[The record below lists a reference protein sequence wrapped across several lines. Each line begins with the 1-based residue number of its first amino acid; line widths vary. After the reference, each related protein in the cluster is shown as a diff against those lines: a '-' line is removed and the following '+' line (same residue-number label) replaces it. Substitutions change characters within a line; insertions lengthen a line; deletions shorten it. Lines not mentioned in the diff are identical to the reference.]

1 MVKLQIFFRPS
12 TKSYHWHRLNYNKCR
27 GDHLVRLTLSW
38 PSMVTTCWAVKQIL
52 VGDSKPKHN
61 INLED
66 QKYLAPIKCWWR
78 KWVVTQVQRN
88 SESLVTTRR
97 HRDKY
102 SINQRIIKTVCMIVS
117 CIKTQV
123 AGPPRGQ
130 CMVARRPVP
139 TLPHQGTLLT
149 SQWGTTLSQDFTL
162 VHTSDMCCALSS
174 DPRRFYTREADL
186 CLEFMIIE
194 LRPWLN

>member
-1 MVKLQIFFRPS
+1 MKLQIFFRPS
-12 TKSYHWHRLNYNKCR
+12 TKSYHWHKLNYNKCR

-88 SESLVTTRR
+88 SEPLVTRR
-97 HRDKY
+97 H
-102 SINQRIIKTVCMIVS
+102 STFNQPTKELS
-117 CIKTQV
+117 KHDCILHQNTGGWT

-139 TLPHQGTLLT
+139 HKGTLLT

-162 VHTSDMCCALSS
+162 VHTPDMRCALARK
-174 DPRRFYTREADL
+174 DFIQERQT
-186 CLEFMIIE
+186 CV
-194 LRPWLN
+194 

>member
-1 MVKLQIFFRPS
+1 MKLQIFFRPS
-12 TKSYHWHRLNYNKCR
+12 TKSYHWHKLNYNKCR

-102 SINQRIIKTVCMIVS
+102 SINQQPKNYQNS
-117 CIKTQV
+117 LHDCILHQNTGGWT

-139 TLPHQGTLLT
+139 TLPHQGTPLT

-162 VHTSDMCCALSS
+162 VHTPDMRCALARK
-174 DPRRFYTREADL
+174 DFIQERQT
-186 CLEFMIIE
+186 CV
-194 LRPWLN
+194 